1 MIALLLACE
10 ELPSTDVSNDEL
22 ALTALVTTDGA
33 STQVDAKVQRG
44 QGLGW
49 TPVHVAGEEALVAT
63 LGGEDIALEAVELG
77 LGDVGYTNTVAT
89 PSGGEDLGIRFD
101 RTADDTI
108 DDTSVA
114 VPPEFEITAP
124 LAGAGVAADTALIVL
139 WDGAWADGTI
149 TLSFSGECIPGWE
162 VTDADDVGDLD
173 IPAEAL
179 ASEGAACGA
188 TLTLV
193 RTSAGTLSE
202 AWGAGGSVTAQ
213 NGRAVTV
220 AVGN

>member
-10 ELPSTDVSNDEL
+10 ELPSTDVMNDEL
-22 ALTALVTTDGA
+22 ALTALVTTDGS
-33 STQVDAKVQRG
+33 STQIDAKVQRG

-63 LGGEDIALEAVELG
+63 WDGDDHTLEAVELG
-77 LGDVGYTNTVAT
+77 LGDVGYTTTVSAA
-89 PSGGEDLGIRFD
+89 SDGADLGVRFD

-108 DDTSVA
+108 EGTSVA

-124 LAGAGVAADTALIVL
+124 LPGAGVAADTALIVL
-139 WDGAWADGTI
+139 WDGSWEEGTI

-162 VTDADDVGDLD
+162 VTDADDVGELD

-193 RTSAGTLSE
+193 RTAAGTLSE
-202 AWGAGGSVTAQ
+202 AWGAGGSISAQ

>member
-10 ELPSTDVSNDEL
+10 ELPSTDVKNDEL
-22 ALTALVTTDGA
+22 ALTGLVTTDGS
-33 STQVDAKVQRG
+33 STQIDAKVQRG

-49 TPVHVAGEEALVAT
+49 TPVHVAGDEALVAT
-63 LGGEDIALEAVELG
+63 LDGEDHPFEEVELG
-77 LGDVGYTNTVAT
+77 LGDVGYTTTLSVA
-89 PSGGEDLGIRFD
+89 SGGADLGIRFD

-108 DDTSVA
+108 EGTSVT

-124 LAGAGVAADTALIVL
+124 LAGEGVAADTALIVL
-139 WDGAWADGTI
+139 WDSAWADGTI

-162 VTDADDVGDLD
+162 VTDAEDVGELD

-188 TLTLV
+188 TLTLI
-193 RTSAGTLSE
+193 RTAAGTLSGS
-202 AWGAGGSVTAQ
+202 WGAGGSIAAQ
-213 NGRAVTV
+213 NGRTVTV